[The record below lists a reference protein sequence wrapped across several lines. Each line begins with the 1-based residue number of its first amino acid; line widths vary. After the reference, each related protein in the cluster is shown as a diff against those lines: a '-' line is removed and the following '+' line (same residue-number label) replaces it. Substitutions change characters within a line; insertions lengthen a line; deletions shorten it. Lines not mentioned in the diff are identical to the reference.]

1 MFFKEDYADNCLI
14 LVLIVLSRVD
24 LLQEL
29 ASLAAVLSH
38 KTTSIAHEELS
49 ALVSELTSSDVG
61 VIVAFVEFSEDLFKG
76 SSDIVVDPDII
87 GSKEEDVVGH

>member
-1 MFFKEDYADNCLI
+1 MFFKEDYADYCLV

-29 ASLAAVLSH
+29 SSLAAVLSH
-38 KTTSIAHEELS
+38 KASSITHEELS